1 MQPLSRRTFVMSSLA
16 VAAGTRAA
24 RAQARVAIRCSSAP
38 DDDVSSVLY
47 AIDTGMFRKAGL
59 DVTIERGNS
68 GAAIAAAVAGG
79 AIDLGKS
86 SVVSLISAHVR
97 GLPFVLVAGAAL
109 YRAEHPIVA
118 MLAAKD
124 GSVVGPKDVPGKTIA
139 VPALN
144 DLYAIANAA
153 FVDAVGGAW
162 HDIKYVELPSAASPA
177 AVLAHRID
185 AVTVTTPVLVSA
197 METGKFR
204 IVGYPFSSIAKRFV
218 QAAWFSTR
226 DFANRNFDAVATFR
240 HVVAESAAII
250 NAKPSEST
258 NVLAAFSHEDVEMIA
273 RMPRATAIGPIDHR
287 LLQPPIDA
295 AAKYGGIPA
304 PFDAR
309 DMLAPG
315 ADV

>member
-1 MQPLSRRTFVMSSLA
+1 MRSLSRRTFALSTLA
-16 VAAGTRAA
+16 LAAGTRAA

-38 DDDVSSVLY
+38 DDDVSAVLY
-47 AIDTGMFRKAGL
+47 AIDTGMFRRAGL
-59 DVTIERGNS
+59 DVTIDRGTS
-68 GAAIAAAVAGG
+68 GASIAAAVIGG

-86 SVVSLISAHVR
+86 SVVSLISAHQR
-97 GLPFVLVAGAAL
+97 GLPIVLVAGAAV
-109 YRAEHPIVA
+109 YNADHPIVA
-118 MLAAKD
+118 MLSAKD
-124 GSVVGPKDVPGKTIA
+124 GSIVAARDVPGKTIA

-153 FVDAVGGAW
+153 FVDAAGGSY
-162 HDIKYVELPSAASPA
+162 HDIKYVELPSAAAPA

-185 AVTVTTPVLVSA
+185 AVTLTTPFLVSA

-204 IVGYPFSSIAKRFV
+204 IVGYPFSAIARRFV
-218 QAAWFSTR
+218 QAAWFTTR

-240 HVVAESAAII
+240 HVVGASAAII

-258 NVLAAFSHEDVEMIA
+258 ASLAAFSREDPAMIA

-295 AAKYGGIPA
+295 AFKYGAIPA
-304 PFDAR
+304 AFDAR

>member
-1 MQPLSRRTFVMSSLA
+1 MSSLA
-16 VAAGTRAA
+16 AAAGTRAA
-24 RAQARVAIRCSSAP
+24 RAQSQARVAIRCSSAP

-47 AIDTGMFRKAGL
+47 AIDAGMFRKAGL

-68 GAAIAAAVAGG
+68 GAAIAAAVVGG
-79 AIDLGKS
+79 ALDLGKS
-86 SVVSLISAHVR
+86 SVVSLISAHQR
-97 GLPFVLVAGAAL
+97 GLPLVLVAGAAL

-124 GSVVGPKDVPGKTIA
+124 GPITGPKDVPGKTIA

-153 FVDAVGGAW
+153 FVDAVGGSYK
-162 HDIKYVELPSAASPA
+162 DIKYVELPSAASPA
-177 AVLAHRID
+177 AVLAHRVD

-204 IVGYPFSSIAKRFV
+204 IVGYPFSAIAKRFV
-218 QAAWFSTR
+218 QAAWFTTR
-226 DFANRNFDAVATFR
+226 DFNNRNFDAIATFR

-250 NAKPSEST
+250 NADHTKST
-258 NVLAAFSHEDVEMIA
+258 NVLAAYSHEDTDMIA

-295 AAKYGGIPA
+295 AAKYGAIA
-304 PFDAR
+304 ASFDAR
-309 DMLAPG
+309 DLLAPG